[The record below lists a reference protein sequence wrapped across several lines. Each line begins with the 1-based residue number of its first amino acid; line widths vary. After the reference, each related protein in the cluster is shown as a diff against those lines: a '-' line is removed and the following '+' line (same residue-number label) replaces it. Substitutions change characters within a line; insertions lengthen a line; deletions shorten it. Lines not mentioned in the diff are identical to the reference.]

1 MNERTIDEGNRP
13 VSASPAAPSLAR
25 RISIER
31 IEAAARAIDPLFL
44 HSPQWVC
51 EPLADE
57 LGVRVALKAETLNPI
72 RSFKGRGADWLV
84 QNLPPGSSLMCAS
97 AGNFGQAMAYA
108 CRARGVPLTVYAA
121 EAANP
126 LKIARMRAMGA
137 QVVLAGEDFD
147 AAKALAKEE
156 AARQGVR
163 FVEDSRDP
171 EPTEGAGTMALE
183 WLDFPERLDALFI
196 PLGNGAML
204 AGMATVARARMPET
218 TIVAVA
224 ATGAPAMVESL
235 QTGQRVIHE
244 RIDTIADGIGVRI
257 PVPEALSDLEGLV
270 DEFVLVPDD
279 LTLRAMRLLHQ
290 HAGLVA
296 EPSGAVGLAGVMH
309 LQEAERLQGRT
320 VGTVICGGNLTPAQM
335 REWLDG

>member
-1 MNERTIDEGNRP
+1 MNPPTAP
-13 VSASPAAPSLAR
+13 VAGTR
-25 RISIER
+25 RITLSR
-31 IEAAARAIDPLFL
+31 IEAAAAAIDPVFL
-44 HSPQWVC
+44 HTPQWVC
-51 EPLADE
+51 EPLSDV

-126 LKIARMRAMGA
+126 LKVERMRAMGA
-137 QVVLAGEDFD
+137 TVVLAGEDFD
-147 AAKALAKEE
+147 AAKGLARAE
-156 AARQGVR
+156 AARRGVR

-171 EPTEGAGTMALE
+171 EPTEGAGTMGLE
-183 WLDFPERLDALFI
+183 WRAFPEHLDALFV

-204 AGMATVARARMPET
+204 AGIATVLKARLLRT
-218 TIVAVA
+218 RVVAVA
-224 ATGAPAMVESL
+224 ASGAPAMVESL
-235 QTGQRVIHE
+235 QTGQMVTHE
-244 RIDTIADGIGVRI
+244 RIATIADGIGVRI
-257 PVPEALSDLEGLV
+257 PVPEALVDLAGLV

-279 LTLRAMRLLHQ
+279 LTLQAMRLLHL

-296 EPSGAVGLAGVMH
+296 EPSGAVGLAGIM
-309 LQEAERLQGRT
+309 QAAEQFAGQT
-320 VGTVICGGNLTPAQM
+320 VGTIVCGGNLTPEQM
-335 REWLDG
+335 REWLTAS